1 MTEVDLARLQFA
13 TTASLHFLFVALTL
27 GLVTVVACMQTR
39 ALRTADPE
47 LRATRMRRV
56 RFWGGLYV
64 VNYALGIV
72 SGLAQEFQF
81 GLNWSGLSHVM
92 GNIVGAPMA
101 VETIVAFFLEST
113 FLGLWAFGF
122 NRIPAKVHGVLIW
135 LVALTAYASAFW
147 IMVVNGFLQKP
158 VGYRMHDGVAE
169 VTDWSALLTNG
180 ATWIA
185 LAHIAG
191 AVSVLAGLFLAAVS
205 AYHIRRDRNV
215 EFFRPTL
222 VQGSWLATG
231 GAFAAIAVG
240 FMSYEPL
247 KDYQPAKY
255 ALLTDGADDLAKA
268 KAAAEA
274 LHGPGDWTPPS
285 WITETAN
292 LMMLVAFLVLL
303 IGWLPATAARTGG
316 AKPPSART
324 FRLRLAMI
332 LLPLAPFALICGWL
346 TREVGRQPWMVTGE
360 LTVKQAIGDVSWGGM
375 LTSYLAFTVIL
386 LVLAVVDVSL
396 LCRYALLGPDGGLLS
411 DDDLFPVDGRRP
423 GAGTPTPTAV
433 GAGGRGGTS
442 VPHAY

>member
-13 TTASLHFLFVALTL
+13 TTATLHFLFVALTL

-39 ALRTADPE
+39 GLRTTDPE

-64 VNYALGIV
+64 INYALGII

-101 VETIVAFFLEST
+101 VEAIVAFFLEST

-122 NRIPAKVHGVLIW
+122 NRLPARVHAVLIW

-158 VGYRMHDGVAE
+158 VGYEMRNGAAE
-169 VTDWSALLTNG
+169 VTDWFAVLTNE

-205 AYHIRRDRNV
+205 AYHIRRGREV

-222 VQGSWLATG
+222 VQGSLLATI
-231 GAFAAIAVG
+231 GAFVAIVVG
-240 FMSYEPL
+240 FASYGPL
-247 KDYQPAKY
+247 KDYQPAKFGI
-255 ALLTDGADDLAKA
+255 LTGEHDEVEKA

-274 LHGPGDWTPPS
+274 LHGVGDWAPPS
-285 WITETAN
+285 WITGPSN
-292 LMMLVAFLVLL
+292 LMMVIGVLVLL
-303 IGWLPATAARTGG
+303 LGWIPATAARGG
-316 AKPPSART
+316 GKPLPART
-324 FRLRLAMI
+324 FRLRLAVI
-332 LLPLAPFALICGWL
+332 LLPLAPLGLICGWL

-375 LTSYLAFTVIL
+375 LTSYIAFTVVL
-386 LVLAVVDVSL
+386 TVLAVVDVSL
-396 LCRYALLGPDGGLLS
+396 LRRYALLGPDGGLLAA
-411 DDDLFPVDGRRP
+411 DDLFPVDGRRP
-423 GAGTPTPTAV
+423 DGGTPVAV
-433 GAGGRGGTS
+433 GAGGPGGTS
-442 VPHAY
+442 VPHTY